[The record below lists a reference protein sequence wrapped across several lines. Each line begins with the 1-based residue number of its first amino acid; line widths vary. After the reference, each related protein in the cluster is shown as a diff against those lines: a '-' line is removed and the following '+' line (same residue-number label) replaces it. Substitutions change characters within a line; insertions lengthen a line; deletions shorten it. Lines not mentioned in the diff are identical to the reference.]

1 MTLFTEEKLSKK
13 PQTLTEITGLAGTV
27 CLCGI
32 LTVIFLNKEYEVF
45 YLSINS
51 EI

>member
-1 MTLFTEEKLSKK
+1 MTLCTAEKSSKK
-13 PQTLTEITGLAGTV
+13 PQTFIEIAGIAGTV

-32 LTVIFLNKEYEVF
+32 LTVIFLNKEYGVF